1 MIEFLFKYLEFF
13 EKFGIELFKGV
24 FFYGLLGMGKIFLV
38 KVVVNEV
45 NVYFI
50 VINGLEIMSKYYGE
64 SEERFR
70 EVFKEVEENVLVII
84 FIDEIDSIVLK
95 REEIYG
101 EVEKRV
107 VS

>member
-1 MIEFLFKYLEFF
+1 MVEFLFKYLEFF
-13 EKFGIELFKGV
+13 ERFGIELLKGV

-50 VINGLEIMSKYYGE
+50 VINGLEIMSKFYGE
-64 SEERFR
+64 SEERLR
-70 EVFKEVEENVLVII
+70 EIFKEVEENVLSII
-84 FIDEIDSIVLK
+84 FIDEIDVIVFK
-95 REEIYG
+95 REEVVG